1 MVGYPVH
8 FATNRQQFGPLPR
21 ACDIPHTHGDNLIR
35 PICTKSGYQ
44 RSPQCEQS
52 MWNSF
57 PHMRKEQDLCVEAG
71 ARTFT
76 QWSVSRIL
84 DIFAGRYGYL
94 QICTSTSRQGCYF
107 ELHLRPVLRPAL
119 AANSSESQSV
129 TCGFLLSE
137 SKSSVVPKTDQKG
150 SGPRI
155 KQARTTRTPRLSV
168 RRRLALTSMTA
179 MRGARAPHPSASR
192 RPGPVAPA

>member
-1 MVGYPVH
+1 MRVLLH
-8 FATNRQQFGPLPR
+8 
-21 ACDIPHTHGDNLIR
+21 
-35 PICTKSGYQ
+35 SGV
-44 RSPQCEQS
+44 C
-52 MWNSF
+52 
-57 PHMRKEQDLCVEAG
+57 A
-71 ARTFT
+71 
-76 QWSVSRIL
+76 RIL

-192 RPGPVAPA
+192 RPGPVAPARKREFGTGAFKPADRHAALEPARSNRPCTKRPRAQSAEP

>member
-1 MVGYPVH
+1 MGITRYAPSAQRAVINVLH
-8 FATNRQQFGPLPR
+8 NVNR
-21 ACDIPHTHGDNLIR
+21 ACGIVFHTCERSKTCAQKRVRVLLH
-35 PICTKSGYQ
+35 SGV
-44 RSPQCEQS
+44 C
-52 MWNSF
+52 
-57 PHMRKEQDLCVEAG
+57 A
-71 ARTFT
+71 
-76 QWSVSRIL
+76 RIL

>member
-1 MVGYPVH
+1 MGITRYAPSAQRAVINVFH
-8 FATNRQQFGPLPR
+8 NVNR
-21 ACDIPHTHGDNLIR
+21 ACGIVFHIYERSEACAQKRVRALLH
-35 PICTKSGYQ
+35 SGV
-44 RSPQCEQS
+44 RA
-52 MWNSF
+52 WF
-57 PHMRKEQDLCVEAG
+57 
-71 ARTFT
+71 
-76 QWSVSRIL
+76 L
-84 DIFAGRYGYL
+84 DIFAGRYWCL
-94 QICTSTSRQGCYF
+94 LIFTSTTRQGCYF
-107 ELHLRPVLRPAL
+107 ELHLHPVLRPAL

-137 SKSSVVPKTDQKG
+137 SKSSVVPKTDQTG
-150 SGPRI
+150 SCPRI